1 MVVVL
6 PNKDIDDLDNEVVLK
21 DEKKE
26 GYRTLGDLIY
36 SIRNRLDGY
45 ITKVELDKLQM
56 SKDYNII
63 ASGNFESSIEGTD
76 TKLDV
81 KNINISNIEIESSSF
96 SKKMHELI
104 DMETKNNIELGLK
117 MHEILENTDFKNMTK
132 LDNHFYQEKIDKL
145 VNSDLFKN
153 IKDAKIYKEYEFI
166 YVKDDTK
173 YHGIIDLM
181 LEYDDHIDIVD
192 YKLKNVDD
200 DKYILQLKGYQ
211 EFVRSNSGK
220 PVSLYL
226 YSIIDS
232 VILKIE

>member
-1 MVVVL
+1 
-6 PNKDIDDLDNEVVLK
+6 
-21 DEKKE
+21 
-26 GYRTLGDLIY
+26 
-36 SIRNRLDGY
+36 
-45 ITKVELDKLQM
+45 
-56 SKDYNII
+56 
-63 ASGNFESSIEGTD
+63 
-76 TKLDV
+76 
-81 KNINISNIEIESSSF
+81 
-96 SKKMHELI
+96 MHELI

-132 LDNHFYQEKIDKL
+132 LDNDFYQEKIDKL

-153 IKDAKIYKEYEFI
+153 IKDAKIYKEYEFV

>member
-1 MVVVL
+1 
-6 PNKDIDDLDNEVVLK
+6 
-21 DEKKE
+21 
-26 GYRTLGDLIY
+26 
-36 SIRNRLDGY
+36 
-45 ITKVELDKLQM
+45 
-56 SKDYNII
+56 
-63 ASGNFESSIEGTD
+63 
-76 TKLDV
+76 
-81 KNINISNIEIESSSF
+81 
-96 SKKMHELI
+96 
-104 DMETKNNIELGLK
+104 
-117 MHEILENTDFKNMTK
+117 MTK
-132 LDNHFYQEKIDKL
+132 LDNDFYQEKIDKL

-181 LEYDDHIDIVD
+181 LEYDDHIDIID